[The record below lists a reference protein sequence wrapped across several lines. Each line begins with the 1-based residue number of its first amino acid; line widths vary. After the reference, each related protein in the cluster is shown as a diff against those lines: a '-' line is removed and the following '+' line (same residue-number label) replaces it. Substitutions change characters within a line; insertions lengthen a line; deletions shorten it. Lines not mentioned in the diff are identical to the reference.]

1 MVRRTLLGASIQ
13 PCIKCPCPFSPFF
26 FHNAV
31 CCSWQKGSCHVFTQ
45 RQVKAVFKMNALCSC
60 TTHQHQLVRGHS
72 LLEIACRHA
81 YCSAPQFIV
90 PLSRSERA
98 EILKRQPRPCT
109 ARAHR
114 NRHALFLLKYRATTS
129 PLTST
134 NRHENTCTTLISIYL
149 PLLYFSCACPQTN
162 KPRGLPCKLLVDR
175 QTAVGGD
182 VTAC

>member
-1 MVRRTLLGASIQ
+1 MCILLSACGLRKNGVFVVRRTLLGASIQ

-98 EILKRQPRPCT
+98 EIKTPTTPVYCPCT
-109 ARAHR
+109 PQSSR
-114 NRHALFLLKYRATTS
+114 TV
-129 PLTST
+129 LTEVQSHHQSA
-134 NRHENTCTTLISIYL
+134 N
-149 PLLYFSCACPQTN
+149 
-162 KPRGLPCKLLVDR
+162 
-175 QTAVGGD
+175 
-182 VTAC
+182 

>member
-1 MVRRTLLGASIQ
+1 MCILLSACGLRKNGVFVVRRTLLGASIQ

-90 PLSRSERA
+90 PFPLRA
-98 EILKRQPRPCT
+98 GGILKRQPRPCT
-109 ARAHR
+109 ARV
-114 NRHALFLLKYRATTS
+114 
-129 PLTST
+129 
-134 NRHENTCTTLISIYL
+134 L
-149 PLLYFSCACPQTN
+149 P
-162 KPRGLPCKLLVDR
+162 VH
-175 QTAVGGD
+175 TAI
-182 VTAC
+182 VTHCSY